1 MQFLSIMDYVQALFS
16 FFIAPLFG
24 TVVLGMLWKRATSAG
39 GFWGLLC
46 GTVSSIGMW
55 AWVQL
60 NPSALGII
68 ALSPNAK
75 PMAENMYRALWSW
88 IICVVVTVVV
98 SLMTKPR
105 PLSELTGL
113 VYGAT
118 VLPSEGNLPLYQRPI
133 FWAGVV
139 AVVFIIL
146 QVIFW

>member
-1 MQFLSIMDYVQALFS
+1 
-16 FFIAPLFG
+16 
-24 TVVLGMLWKRATSAG
+24 
-39 GFWGLLC
+39 
-46 GTVSSIGMW
+46 
-55 AWVQL
+55 
-60 NPSALGII
+60 
-68 ALSPNAK
+68 
-75 PMAENMYRALWSW
+75 MAENMYRALWSW

-98 SLMTKPR
+98 SLVTKPR